1 MKTMSKFLGYGL
13 VLGGAIVKIP
23 QVIKIVMNKSVFG
36 ISYQSIILE
45 TLTNWITIIYSWYNV
60 IPFSIYGENVFL
72 LVQNLLIMAFFCFYS
87 PRNGSMYAI
96 PLLVC
101 LLGIFLTSNP
111 GNWPLQII
119 NSTMYL
125 QITLCTI

>member
-1 MKTMSKFLGYGL
+1 MSKFLGYGL
-13 VLGGAIVKIP
+13 VAGGAIVKIP

-60 IPFSIYGENVFL
+60 IPFSIYGENIFL
-72 LVQNLLIMAFFCFYS
+72 LAQNLLIMAFFCFYS
-87 PRNGSMYAI
+87 TRNGSMYAI

-125 QITLCTI
+125 QITLCML